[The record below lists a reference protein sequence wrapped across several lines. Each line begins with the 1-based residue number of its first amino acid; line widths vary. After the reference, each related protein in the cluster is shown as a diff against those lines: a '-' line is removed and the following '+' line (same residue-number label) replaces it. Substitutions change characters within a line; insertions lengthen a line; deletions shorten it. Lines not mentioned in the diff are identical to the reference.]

1 MKIYNRIIATL
12 CLFSL
17 PFVASAQIGEHRND
31 MSIGFNGGYVLS
43 NVGFVPKVTQGMHKG
58 VTGGLSFRYTSEK
71 YFKTICSIYA
81 ELNYAQVGWEENIV
95 DMNEAPV
102 INSFTGVAEKYKR
115 TLSYVQM
122 PVMAHLAWGKEKNG
136 VQFFVN
142 AGPQFGYLLGESTTS
157 NFTLDNYNANDRTN
171 STVAQDTMSV
181 EHKLDYGIAAG
192 LGIEYS
198 NKHVGHFIVEARY
211 YYGLANMFG
220 ASKRDYFAK
229 SNLGNIVVK
238 FTYLFDVTRTK

>member
-58 VTGGLSFRYTSEK
+58 VTCGLSFRYTSEK

-81 ELNYAQVGWEENIV
+81 ELNYAQEGWEENIV

-198 NKHVGHFIVEARY
+198 NKHVGHFIVDARY

-238 FTYLFDVTRTK
+238 FTYLFDITRTK